1 MQTPPSPDEPVDGG
15 WGFGVPGK
23 DYDSFMGRYSR
34 PLATQFAD
42 AAEVGAGLTVLD
54 VGCGPGALTSEL
66 VTRLGVR
73 SVMAC
78 DPSAPFVQEC
88 AARHPGVD
96 VRRGPA
102 EQIPFADGSF
112 DVVLAQLV
120 LHFVG
125 HPTQA
130 LIEMQRVLRP
140 GGRAAVCV
148 WDSAGGMQMLR
159 SFWEAALAVDP
170 AAPDESRHLR
180 FGTAGEASDLF
191 AASGWRVLPETTLP
205 VSAAY
210 ADFEDLWSGFLA
222 GVGPAGAYCLGLPEQ
237 DRAEVRAQL
246 FRGLGSPTGGFSL
259 DAVAR
264 CTVAVAPD

>member
-1 MQTPPSPDEPVDGG
+1 MRTPPSPEGPLDGG
-15 WGFGVPGK
+15 WGFQIPGK

-42 AAEVGAGLTVLD
+42 AADVSAGLTVLD
-54 VGCGPGALTSEL
+54 VGCGPGALTGEL

-88 AARHPGVD
+88 SARHPGVD
-96 VRRGPA
+96 VRPGAA
-102 EQIPFADGSF
+102 EEIPFDDASF

-125 HPTQA
+125 DPERA
-130 LIEMQRVLRP
+130 LAQFRRVLRP
-140 GGRAAVCV
+140 QGRAAVCV
-148 WDSAGGMQMLR
+148 WDAAGGMQMLR
-159 SFWEAALAVDP
+159 AFWDAALAVDP

-180 FGTAGEASDLF
+180 FGQAGEVSELF
-191 AASGWRVLPETTLP
+191 AAAGWRALPETTLT

-210 ADFEDLWSGFLA
+210 DDFDDLWSGFLA
-222 GVGPAGAYCLGLPEQ
+222 GVGPAGAYCLGLSEQ
-237 DRAEVRAQL
+237 HRAQVRAQV
-246 FRGLGSPTGGFSL
+246 FHGLGSPTGGFSL

-264 CTVAVAPD
+264 CAVAVAP

>member
-1 MQTPPSPDEPVDGG
+1 MQTPRSPEEPVDGG

-34 PLATQFAD
+34 PLATRFAD
-42 AAEVGAGLTVLD
+42 AAEVSAGLTVLD
-54 VGCGPGALTSEL
+54 VGCGPGALTTEL

-78 DPSAPFVQEC
+78 DPSGPFVQEC
-88 AARHPGVD
+88 SARHPGVD
-96 VRRGPA
+96 VRPGTA
-102 EQIPFADGSF
+102 EDIPFDDASS

-125 HPTQA
+125 DPDRA
-130 LIEMQRVLRP
+130 LAQFRRVLRP
-140 GGRAAVCV
+140 QGRAAVCV
-148 WDSAGGMQMLR
+148 WDAAGGMQMLR
-159 SFWEAALAVDP
+159 AFWDAALAVDP

-180 FGTAGEASDLF
+180 FGQAGEISDLF
-191 AASGWRVLPETTLP
+191 AASGWQVLPETTLT
-205 VSAAY
+205 VSATY

-222 GVGPAGAYCLGLPEQ
+222 GVGPAGAYCLSLSEQ
-237 DRAEVRAQL
+237 DRAELRGHL
-246 FRGLGSPTGGFSL
+246 FRGLGSPTSGFSL

-264 CTVAVAPD
+264 CVAAVVPD

>member
-1 MQTPPSPDEPVDGG
+1 MQIPRSPEGPVDGG

-34 PLATQFAD
+34 PLATRFAD
-42 AAEVGAGLTVLD
+42 AADVRAGVTVLD
-54 VGCGPGALTSEL
+54 VGCGPGALTGEL
-66 VTRLGVR
+66 VTRLGIR

-88 AARHPGVD
+88 SARHPGVD
-96 VRRGPA
+96 VRRGAA
-102 EQIPFADGSF
+102 EEIPFDDGSF

-125 HPTQA
+125 DPERA
-130 LIEMQRVLRP
+130 LAQFRRVLAP

-159 SFWEAALAVDP
+159 SFWTAALSVDP

-180 FGTAGEASDLF
+180 FGTAGEVSDLF
-191 AASGWRVLPETTLP
+191 GAAGWRVQPESTLA
-205 VSAAY
+205 VSAEY
-210 ADFEDLWSGFLA
+210 AHFDDLWSGFLA
-222 GVGPAGAYCLGLPEQ
+222 GVGPAGAYCLSLTEG
-237 DRAEVRAQL
+237 DRAAVRAQL
-246 FRGLGSPTGGFSL
+246 YRELGSPTGGFSL

-264 CTVAVAPD
+264 CAVAVVPD